1 MSDASWW
8 ESFNGNTVRHREK
21 VVRGLKKEDSAIL
34 AGLRVYH
41 NHVRPHL
48 GLPDGQT
55 PGETAGIII
64 EDKDKWKTMIQA
76 AAKRCSL
83 ESGRADGA
91 QSKARQDKVRSPA

>member
-1 MSDASWW
+1 MSGASWW
-8 ESFNGNTVRHREK
+8 ELFNGNTVRHREK

-48 GLPDGQT
+48 GLSDGQT
-55 PGETAGIII
+55 LGEAAGIII
-64 EDKDKWKTMIQA
+64 EGRDKWKTMVQA
-76 AAKRCSL
+76 AAKRRSL

-91 QSKARQDKVRSPA
+91 QGKARQDKARSPA

>member
-1 MSDASWW
+1 M
-8 ESFNGNTVRHREK
+8 
-21 VVRGLKKEDSAIL
+21 KKEDSAIL

-55 PGETAGIII
+55 PGEAAGIHI
-64 EDKDKWKTMIQA
+64 EGDNKWKTMIQA
-76 AAKRCSL
+76 AAKRRSL

-91 QSKARQDKVRSPA
+91 QGKARQDKARSPA